1 MSDSTA
7 TKDSSSGSK
16 DGSDLEYIVDEVQD
30 GVSGETVSVGEI
42 LDTIDNRGFGPL
54 LLIPALISISPIGGI
69 PGMSLITGLLIF
81 LIAFQMI
88 FRGDHPWIPSRLE
101 KFEFSREKFQNGI
114 ERAKPWVRWT
124 DRWVSERL
132 TLFSTG
138 PMHYVL
144 ASIMLLLSLSYIP
157 LALVPMGVFLP
168 GLANTFFAIGIT
180 VRDGLIVI
188 FGLVAS
194 AAAVYGAIAFW
205 PW

>member
-7 TKDSSSGSK
+7 TAESSSDSN
-16 DGSDLEYIVDEVQD
+16 DGSNLAHIVDEVRD
-30 GVSGETVSVGEI
+30 GVDGENVTVGEV
-42 LDTIDNRGFGPL
+42 LDAIDNRGFGPL
-54 LLIPALISISPIGGI
+54 LLIPAIISISPVGGI

-88 FRGDHPWIPSRLE
+88 FHGDHPWIPSRLE
-101 KFEFSREKFQNGI
+101 KFEFSRERFQNGI
-114 ERAKPWVRWT
+114 DRARPWVRWT

-144 ASIMLLLSLSYIP
+144 ASLMMLLSLTYIP

-180 VRDGLIVI
+180 ARDGVIVI
-188 FGLVAS
+188 FGLIAS
-194 AAAVYGAIAFW
+194 AAAVYGVIAFW

>member
-7 TKDSSSGSK
+7 TEESKSDSDGGSN
-16 DGSDLEYIVDEVQD
+16 LAHIVEEVRD
-30 GVSGETVSVGEI
+30 GVDGDTVTVGEV
-42 LDTIDNRGFGPL
+42 LDAIDNRGFGPL
-54 LLIPALISISPIGGI
+54 LLIPALISISPVGGI
-69 PGMSLITGLLIF
+69 PGMSIITGLLIF
-81 LIAFQMI
+81 LIAIQMI
-88 FRGDHPWIPSRLE
+88 LHGEHPWIPSRLE

-114 ERAKPWVRWT
+114 DRAKPWVRWT

-132 TLFSTG
+132 TIFSTG

-144 ASIMLLLSLSYIP
+144 ASLMVLLSLTYIP

-180 VRDGLIVI
+180 ARDGIVVI
-188 FGLVAS
+188 FGLIAS
-194 AAAVYGAIAFW
+194 AAAVYGVIALW